1 MNYINKLNKTYKLFK
16 GINLFRYRFILKKE
30 KTQNHITSIT
40 TTGRINKEAATLDVI
55 GYLELHKVLFC

>member
-30 KTQNHITSIT
+30 KRKTISQASQRL
-40 TTGRINKEAATLDVI
+40 GE
-55 GYLELHKVLFC
+55 